1 MDIAEQL
8 GVLSK
13 GRVWD
18 LKRWE
23 KGHKERKNQG
33 KEVRLAQG
41 GENPEP
47 ESKHKG
53 TQETE
58 RAPRQGSG
66 EGSSWEE
73 RPQEVG
79 GKQRALGQPWED
91 RDTGLKGPPSP
102 QLRLTSVQPQ
112 CSAAVKRKA
121 KPLLPQLGEFD
132 IQSMKINSPKV
143 RGLSHP

>member
-1 MDIAEQL
+1 MDIDIAEQL

-23 KGHKERKNQG
+23 KGHKERKNQR

-58 RAPRQGSG
+58 RARRQGSG

-79 GKQRALGQPWED
+79 GKQRVLGQPWED
-91 RDTGLKGPPSP
+91 RDHRAEGPTQSSAETDFSSTPVLGCRQEKSKAPSP
-102 QLRLTSVQPQ
+102 T
-112 CSAAVKRKA
+112 A
-121 KPLLPQLGEFD
+121 G
-132 IQSMKINSPKV
+132 
-143 RGLSHP
+143 